1 MLKLN
6 QTIQLELNILTE
18 NFDVNDLIELNRK
31 INKAITPKLF
41 YQQFDEIQRSVLDK
55 VLGNRWLPK

>member
-18 NFDVNDLIELNRK
+18 NIDVNDLIELSRK
-31 INKAITPKLF
+31 INRAITPKLF
-41 YQQFDEIQRSVLDK
+41 YQQFEEIQR
-55 VLGNRWLPK
+55 

>member
-18 NFDVNDLIELNRK
+18 NIDVNDLIELNKK
-31 INKAITPKLF
+31 INKAITPNLF
-41 YQQFDEIQRSVLDK
+41 HQQFDASLQKKLK
-55 VLGNRWLPK
+55 V